1 VSQAGRDRAR
11 TIPEPEDRPGEASDA
26 PSAGKELGIR
36 SRPLTSCALA
46 ALLTAL
52 AARADDRLD
61 EVVVTAP
68 PVHAE
73 TPAPADVTGFATVI
87 DTRDAPAGVATLAET
102 LSAAPGVQVRR
113 FGGLGEFST
122 VSVRGFSPGQVQV
135 YLDGVPLSRADDE
148 VVNLGDLPLD
158 ALERIDVYRG
168 VTPLAFA
175 QSGPGGVVNLIPRR
189 PGLEPLNAASV
200 SYGSFVTR
208 KLDVARSASE
218 GPWEYLAFGQYLGSR
233 NDFTFTNDLGT
244 TDNPNDDR
252 TETRQNAAFDQG
264 GFTARVGW
272 RPAGPLSVWFTS
284 DSFGKEQGV
293 PGRGSVQSTAAHRRV
308 VRQLAQLTGRLASV
322 GSLPLTA
329 EGSAYLV
336 YQGERFEAPL
346 GDPAFIPTDVTE
358 RTLGGGGQ
366 LLVRGALGRH
376 HVPGLLVGLGHEAL
390 REDNAIGV
398 FPVLEPGESP
408 TRTRLR
414 ATVAAEDEV
423 LLLGERVSLVPS
435 GRVEVYR
442 DDFPPD
448 LRQPPAFRTSGV
460 EVQAPVSGR
469 FGVRAEVVRG
479 LTLLGNVSRS
489 VRVPNLQEL
498 FGNSGTV
505 RGNPDLKPETARSWD
520 LGFRWTLPPFGPL
533 AGASFEYGHFD
544 SHVDDLIVLQ
554 PTSVSVFTPTNLA
567 RTRVRGN
574 EIALQ
579 GSLWERIGVTA
590 NVTQQ
595 DTENDDPRYDEP
607 KQIPGLPALEAYLR
621 LDLSWNHERPL
632 PLGALGTR
640 LWPGRVFVEAN
651 LIADNFLDAA
661 NTVRVPSRSL
671 WNIGVAVEPP
681 LGALQVGIEIRN
693 LTDDET
699 RDLLDFP
706 LPGRAV
712 FATVSWGF
720 GRANLTGDSAAR

>member
-1 VSQAGRDRAR
+1 MV
-11 TIPEPEDRPGEASDA
+11 
-26 PSAGKELGIR
+26 
-36 SRPLTSCALA
+36 
-46 ALLTAL
+46 
-52 AARADDRLD
+52 RADDRLE

-68 PVHAE
+68 PVRAE
-73 TPAPADVTGFATVI
+73 SPAPADVTGFATVL
-87 DTRDAPAGVATLAET
+87 DTQDAPAGVTTLAET
-102 LSAAPGVQVRR
+102 LAAAPGVQVRR

-189 PGLEPLNAASV
+189 PGAEPLNAASV

-208 KLDVARSASE
+208 KLDVARTASV
-218 GPWEYLAFGQYLGSR
+218 GNWEYLAFGQYLGSR

-244 TDNPNDDR
+244 TANPNDDR
-252 TETRQNAAFDQG
+252 VETRQNAAFNQG
-264 GFTARVGW
+264 SFTGRVGW
-272 RPAGPLSVWFTS
+272 RPAGPLSVWLTS

-293 PGRGSVQSTAAHRRV
+293 PGRGSVQSTSAHRRV
-308 VRQLAQLTGRLASV
+308 VRQLAQLAGRLTSV

-329 EGSAYLV
+329 EASAYLV
-336 YQGERFEAPL
+336 YQGERFVAPV
-346 GDPAFIPTDVTE
+346 GDPAFVPTDVTE

-366 LLVRGALGRH
+366 VLVRGALGAH
-376 HVPGLLVGLGHEAL
+376 QVPGLLLAVGHEAL

-398 FPVLEPGESP
+398 FPVLAPGESP

-414 ATVAAEDEV
+414 GTVAGEDEV
-423 LLLGERVSLVPS
+423 LLLGDRLSLVPS
-435 GRVEVYR
+435 VRVEVYR

-448 LRQPPAFRTSGV
+448 PRQPPAFRTSGV
-460 EVQAPVSGR
+460 KVQAPVSPR
-469 FGVRAEVVRG
+469 FGVRAEVAHG

-505 RGNPDLKPETARSWD
+505 RGNPDLQPETARSWD
-520 LGFRWTLPPFGPL
+520 LGLRWTLPPIGPL
-533 AGASFEYGHFD
+533 TGASFEYGHFASD
-544 SHVDDLIVLQ
+544 IDDLIVLQ
-554 PTSVSVFTPTNLA
+554 PTSVSVFTPVNLA
-567 RTRVRGN
+567 TTRVRGN
-574 EIALQ
+574 EFALQ
-579 GSLWERIGVTA
+579 GRFWNDRIGLTA

-595 DTENDDPRYDEP
+595 DTQNDDPRYDEP
-607 KQIPGLPALEAYLR
+607 KQIPGLPALETYLR
-621 LDLSWNHERPL
+621 LDLAWDRERPL
-632 PLGALGTR
+632 PVGALGAR
-640 LWPGRVFVEAN
+640 LWPGRVFFEAN

-671 WNIGVAVEPP
+671 FNLGVSVEPP
-681 LGALQVGIEIRN
+681 LGALQLGIEIRN

-720 GRANLTGDSAAR
+720 GRASLTGHGSAR